1 MARVHIE
8 GVLESVVY
16 KSQVVDYRRSPTLFT
31 QRHCWYFGCC
41 WPTFWV
47 VDRPELRWEYVE
59 RGTKRV
65 RVENPVDVAL
75 LVDYLF
81 ESLAVDFFWR
91 KDLIGRSLPSERD
104 WQLVYRTQ
112 AHGKSLIDIPDS
124 AASEVS
130 RPSIGQPLPDLLTL
144 GRQLSV

>member
-1 MARVHIE
+1 M
-8 GVLESVVY
+8 
-16 KSQVVDYRRSPTLFT
+16 
-31 QRHCWYFGCC
+31 
-41 WPTFWV
+41 

-91 KDLIGRSLPSERD
+91 KDLIGRSPPSERD
-104 WQLVYRTQ
+104 
-112 AHGKSLIDIPDS
+112 
-124 AASEVS
+124 
-130 RPSIGQPLPDLLTL
+130 
-144 GRQLSV
+144 